1 MSPKRVVLRF
11 LAETSDQPIIYR
23 LAKDYDLM
31 VNILKAVI
39 NPQNEGMMVVELN
52 GQSDNYAK
60 GLDYLRSLGVT
71 IEPLSQDVKRNDL
84 QCTQCGA
91 CTSFCPSSALY
102 MERPTMEVKF
112 DEDKCVLCLVCVKAC
127 PAHAME
133 VRF

>member
-71 IEPLSQDVKRNDL
+71 IEPLSQDVQRNDM

-91 CTSFCPSSALY
+91 CTNFCPSSALY
-102 MERPTMEVKF
+102 MERPAMEVKF
-112 DEDKCVLCLVCVKAC
+112 DEDKCMLCLVCVKAC
-127 PAHAME
+127 PSHAME

>member
-11 LAETSDQPIIYR
+11 LAAISDQPIIYH

-52 GQSDNYAK
+52 GQSDNYDK

-71 IEPLSQDVKRNDL
+71 IEPLSQDVHRNDTK
-84 QCTQCGA
+84 CTQCGA
-91 CTSFCPSSALY
+91 CTNFCPSSALY
-102 MERPTMEVKF
+102 MERPAMEVKF

-127 PAHAME
+127 PSHAME